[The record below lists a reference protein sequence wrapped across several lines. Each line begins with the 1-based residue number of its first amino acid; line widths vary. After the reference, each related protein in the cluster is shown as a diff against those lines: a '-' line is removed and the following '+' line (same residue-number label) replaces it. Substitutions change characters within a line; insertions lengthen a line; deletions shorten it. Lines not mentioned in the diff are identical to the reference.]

1 MSETLEAV
9 RSAPRTVRYDKGRHL
24 RAKIGFVLLAMEQ
37 TVEDDVFKIAPPG
50 VGIHFNR
57 MQMSNTATVD
67 TLKSMAPGIEIQPHI
82 KVTVEALS
90 VGIPPGREKSQPS
103 TAGKTLFILSISNR
117 NNQYQKNY
125 TNRLIKLSQK
135 KSLSCG

>member
-57 MQMSNTATVD
+57 
-67 TLKSMAPGIEIQPHI
+67 LIGKGWFI
-82 KVTVEALS
+82 KFVPDEA
-90 VGIPPGREKSQPS
+90 
-103 TAGKTLFILSISNR
+103 
-117 NNQYQKNY
+117 
-125 TNRLIKLSQK
+125 RLAQ
-135 KSLSCG
+135 